1 VPAEVIES
9 LSPVV
14 MKRRQLRP
22 DSGGPGEWRGGL
34 GQLTEFT
41 RRGEG
46 RWSVSSI
53 ADRTVYAAPG
63 LLGGQSG
70 ATGEVTLSDGTR
82 LNAKALKDLKNGE
95 VVHVNLP
102 GGGGYG
108 EPWKRNVEK
117 VRWDVVENYISA
129 AEAERRYGVSVRYN
143 GKADDLVKL
152 PENWVVDYA
161 RTTELRSGR

>member
-1 VPAEVIES
+1 
-9 LSPVV
+9 
-14 MKRRQLRP
+14 
-22 DSGGPGEWRGGL
+22 
-34 GQLTEFT
+34 
-41 RRGEG
+41 
-46 RWSVSSI
+46 VSSI

-82 LNAKALKDLKNGE
+82 LNAKALKDLKDGE

-108 EPWKRNVEK
+108 DPWKRDVEK
-117 VRWDVVENYISA
+117 VRWDVVENYISVE
-129 AEAERRYGVSVRYN
+129 EAGERYGVAVRYN

-152 PENWVVDYA
+152 PENWVVNHV
-161 RTTELRSGR
+161 RTAELRSGR